1 MKVFEKDEVVYCRQ
15 FGYGKIKEVYPKDVD
30 GCVRYQVLWN
40 DGGDYALYY
49 EDGKFWSDPALYEEN
64 NTDPI
69 KFDLE
74 KLVFK
79 VGEEV
84 ISLLEGRGTV
94 TEIYGENSLFPVVV
108 KFESGC
114 SVHYTLVGSKCF
126 STDANPEENI
136 HHIEIYH
143 MQEDAVHDAVN
154 PSHYNVKGVQ
164 QPIEV
169 MQKLMTKE
177 QYEGFLWGN
186 IIKYAHRYGRK
197 GDKKETAGKIAQY
210 AKWLQEVKDN

>member
-1 MKVFEKDEVVYCRQ
+1 MKVFEKGEVVYCPK
-15 FGYGKIKEVYPKDVD
+15 FGYGTINEVRPKIFD
-30 GCVRYQVLWN
+30 GCVRYEVIWN
-40 DGGDYALYY
+40 DGGATTLYY
-49 EDGKFWSDPALYEEN
+49 EDGKFWDNPSCYAEN

-69 KFDLE
+69 KYDLE

-94 TEIYGENSLFPVVV
+94 TEVYGKNSLFPVVV

-114 SVHYTLVGSKCF
+114 SVNYTLVGAKCL
-126 STDANPEENI
+126 SADAKPEENI
-136 HHIEIYH
+136 HHIGILH

-154 PSHYNVKGVQ
+154 PSHYNVAGVQ

-169 MQKLMTKE
+169 MKKLMTKE

-210 AKWLQEVKDN
+210 AKWLQEV